1 MVWCSRVWRWTT
13 ISCSTAPR
21 QSTGSAPRC
30 ALRRCRIALR
40 PHAHPCSLAKGRIT
54 LPLPRDW
61 ALCARAGSG
70 GLPQEWQVAGG
81 AESVAVVE
89 GHILV
94 IIDPTAELEFSSAP
108 PPPPSAPSAAETV
121 LEDEAREKEVYIEA
135 LPRCAGGAGPQG

>member
-1 MVWCSRVWRWTT
+1 MFSQPTFLVVGAEQIDLWTLEGGELDHSKLLYRATSAHRICAVLCS
-13 ISCSTAPR
+13 
-21 QSTGSAPRC
+21 
-30 ALRRCRIALR
+30 
-40 PHAHPCSLAKGRIT
+40 AK
-54 LPLPRDW
+54 
-61 ALCARAGSG
+61 
-70 GLPQEWQVAGG
+70 VAGG
-81 AESVAVVE
+81 AEMVAVVE